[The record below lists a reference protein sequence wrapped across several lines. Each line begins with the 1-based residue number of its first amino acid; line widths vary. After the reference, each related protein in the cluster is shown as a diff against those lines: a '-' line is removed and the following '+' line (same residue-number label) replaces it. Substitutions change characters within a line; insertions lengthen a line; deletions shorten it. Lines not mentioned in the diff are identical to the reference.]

1 MTSEN
6 LIFQL
11 FFAIILML
19 GQTLNAQST
28 NHFANVRLILGNGE
42 IFEQGSLLIR
52 DGSIIDIG
60 PSLDIPD
67 DAVFHDLSGQ
77 TIIPALVLSLI
88 HI

>member
-11 FFAIILML
+11 FFEIILML
-19 GQTLNAQST
+19 GQTLNPQST

-67 DAVFHDLSGQ
+67 DAVFS
-77 TIIPALVLSLI
+77 
-88 HI
+88 